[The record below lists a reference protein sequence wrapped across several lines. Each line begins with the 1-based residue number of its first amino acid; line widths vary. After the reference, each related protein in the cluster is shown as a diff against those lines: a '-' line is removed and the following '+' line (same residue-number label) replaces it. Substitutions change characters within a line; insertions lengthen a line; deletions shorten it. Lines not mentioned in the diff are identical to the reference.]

1 LNAGSHA
8 GRKLKDVAM
17 IYVVRAT
24 VSEGVRPIALRF
36 DTLDKALR
44 QARAFIER
52 GVDSVSL
59 ADGDG
64 HLIDG
69 LELAACCRGE
79 KSLSPD
85 LKAS

>member
-1 LNAGSHA
+1 M
-8 GRKLKDVAM
+8 V
-17 IYVVRAT
+17 YVVKAT
-24 VSEGVRPIALRF
+24 VSAGMRPIALRF

-52 GVDSVSL
+52 GVDSVSI

-64 HLIDG
+64 HQING
-69 LELAACCRGE
+69 PELAACCRGE
-79 KSLSPD
+79 KSLSRD

>member
-1 LNAGSHA
+1 MNAAGHA
-8 GRKLKDVAM
+8 GRELKDVGM
-17 IYVVRAT
+17 VYVVRAT

-36 DTLDKALR
+36 DTLDNALR

-52 GVDSVSL
+52 GVESVSI

-64 HLIDG
+64 HQING
-69 LELAACCRGE
+69 PELAACCRGE
-79 KSLSPD
+79 KSLSRD